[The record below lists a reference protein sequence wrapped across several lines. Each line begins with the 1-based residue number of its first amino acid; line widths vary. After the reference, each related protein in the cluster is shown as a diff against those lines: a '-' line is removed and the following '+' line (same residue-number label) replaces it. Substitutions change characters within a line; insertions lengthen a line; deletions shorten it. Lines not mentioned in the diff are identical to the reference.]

1 MLSKEE
7 KQKIIKEF
15 QRHPKDVGS
24 PEVQIAILT
33 ARINY
38 LQKHLEVHRKDHS
51 SRRGLIMM
59 VEKRKRLLRYLKRTE
74 PERYKMVIEKLGLKD
89 IKD

>member
-1 MLSKEE
+1 MLSKED
-7 KQKIIKEF
+7 KQRIIKEF
-15 QRHPKDVGS
+15 QRHPNDVGS

-74 PERYKMVIEKLGLKD
+74 PERYKMVIEKLGLKE